1 MPGHLDLLLLL
12 GFKIIVVV
20 PLCDYVF
27 AVCRLSGT
35 NENFCLLPHFYSRY
49 YTAEK
54 HEIA

>member
-35 NENFCLLPHFYSRY
+35 NENFFRYLIFSRY